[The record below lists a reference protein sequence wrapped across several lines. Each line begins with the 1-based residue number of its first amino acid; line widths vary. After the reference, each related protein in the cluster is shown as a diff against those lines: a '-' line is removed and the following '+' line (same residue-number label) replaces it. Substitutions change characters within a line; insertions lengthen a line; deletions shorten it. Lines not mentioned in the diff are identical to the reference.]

1 MTLNDVKIL
10 LSENNIVFDVREFEN
25 ETAYSYHVSMFP
37 YTKNAKPCKV
47 IALIIK
53 SNQGRM
59 NIELQFNKT
68 ANDFIFEELRF
79 GGFCFEMFDY
89 QEEMLA
95 DDLLDRIKEITNGN
109 FTVIIKND
117 LKNKKWLADAC
128 FDLDDDDDAFG
139 RQGFEQAIQR
149 IRQPKGFISKL
160 LKSKLQYEIYNW
172 NTYDCIVK

>member
-1 MTLNDVKIL
+1 
-10 LSENNIVFDVREFEN
+10 
-25 ETAYSYHVSMFP
+25 
-37 YTKNAKPCKV
+37 
-47 IALIIK
+47 
-53 SNQGRM
+53 
-59 NIELQFNKT
+59 
-68 ANDFIFEELRF
+68 
-79 GGFCFEMFDY
+79 MFDC